1 MNTDNPANLV
11 LEYTLDILEH
21 HTFEE
26 IGHRLPLEYLQTLPH
41 HDKIDALRAC
51 LIVYQLM
58 TVFNREPHS
67 GSGGSEFPV
76 PFRTRKDQRY
86 FSNDRNHFWKVL
98 APFRTRN
105 CRKHFN
111 HLTISYVRLN
121 LSLPF
126 CYSTYYHT
134 L

>member
-41 HDKIDALRAC
+41 HDKIDALWAC

-58 TVFNREPHS
+58 LCTIVPRVFQLQASLAMLNGRDTIITAGT
-67 GSGGSEFPV
+67 GSGKTLCQLIPMLLRPKTHSI
-76 PFRTRKDQRY
+76 
-86 FSNDRNHFWKVL
+86 
-98 APFRTRN
+98 
-105 CRKHFN
+105 
-111 HLTISYVRLN
+111 TISPLKRLQVTQVR
-121 LSLPF
+121 
-126 CYSTYYHT
+126 
-134 L
+134 